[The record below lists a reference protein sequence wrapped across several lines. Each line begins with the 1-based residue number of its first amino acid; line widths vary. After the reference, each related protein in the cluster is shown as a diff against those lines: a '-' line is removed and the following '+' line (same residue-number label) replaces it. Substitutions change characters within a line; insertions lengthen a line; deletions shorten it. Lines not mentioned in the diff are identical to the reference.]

1 MVPLHANDLAQCVLL
16 SEAFFASDSRP
27 AKVTAF
33 LAAVFYMSES
43 FAQSRKVRQK
53 NPKLHPLHRQVLF
66 LYRTERKHP
75 SLKDFY
81 RHQKTTLMESK
92 KRQTQT

>member
-1 MVPLHANDLAQCVLL
+1 MISRSVLL
-16 SEAFFASDSRP
+16 SKAFFASDSRA

-33 LAAVFYMSES
+33 LAAVLYMSKS
-43 FAQSRKVRQK
+43 FAQSRKVRQA
-53 NPKLHPLHRQVLF
+53 NPRLDPIHRQVLF

-75 SLKDFY
+75 SLKDRY
-81 RHQKTTLMESK
+81 RHQKTTLTEVK